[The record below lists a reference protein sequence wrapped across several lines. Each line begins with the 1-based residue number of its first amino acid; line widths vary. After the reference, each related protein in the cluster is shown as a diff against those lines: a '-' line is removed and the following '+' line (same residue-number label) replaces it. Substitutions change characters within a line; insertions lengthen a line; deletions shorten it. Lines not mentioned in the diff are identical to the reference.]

1 MDLVGSKGDPVNK
14 RLMSCIGIFV
24 SVDQCLQLVH
34 PPSVP
39 YRWMTSRRISRP
51 RMRCACFS
59 LANSGACLPSS
70 LSQTHRIHSEGVIT
84 FGPESTAQR
93 KPSRVDTSIAF
104 SRPPS
109 ESRNASSFSISRLV
123 SGPDLINLI
132 RRGRDASREAIAERI
147 MIMAAT
153 VSRNAKI
160 SSVSQNFRVLSKD
173 RVIVAG
179 EAEMRM
185 RAVMLAV
192 GLVAA
197 LMANCGVAVAEQDVT
212 SANFL
217 MSACRDVV
225 SGNMSNGESKGD
237 LFAMG
242 LCAGIISGL
251 SYMGTFYGLCSPI
264 GVTPQQAVSVVVQY
278 IDHQPARMDED
289 FRVLAS
295 EALRAAWPC
304 KN

>member
-1 MDLVGSKGDPVNK
+1 
-14 RLMSCIGIFV
+14 
-24 SVDQCLQLVH
+24 
-34 PPSVP
+34 
-39 YRWMTSRRISRP
+39 
-51 RMRCACFS
+51 
-59 LANSGACLPSS
+59 
-70 LSQTHRIHSEGVIT
+70 
-84 FGPESTAQR
+84 
-93 KPSRVDTSIAF
+93 
-104 SRPPS
+104 
-109 ESRNASSFSISRLV
+109 
-123 SGPDLINLI
+123 
-132 RRGRDASREAIAERI
+132 
-147 MIMAAT
+147 
-153 VSRNAKI
+153 
-160 SSVSQNFRVLSKD
+160 
-173 RVIVAG
+173 
-179 EAEMRM
+179 
-185 RAVMLAV
+185 MLAV

-197 LMANCGVAVAEQDVT
+197 LMANCRVAVAEQDVT

-237 LFAMG
+237 LFTMG

-264 GVTPQQAVSVVVQY
+264 GVTSQQAVSVVVQY

>member
-1 MDLVGSKGDPVNK
+1 
-14 RLMSCIGIFV
+14 
-24 SVDQCLQLVH
+24 
-34 PPSVP
+34 
-39 YRWMTSRRISRP
+39 
-51 RMRCACFS
+51 
-59 LANSGACLPSS
+59 
-70 LSQTHRIHSEGVIT
+70 
-84 FGPESTAQR
+84 
-93 KPSRVDTSIAF
+93 
-104 SRPPS
+104 
-109 ESRNASSFSISRLV
+109 
-123 SGPDLINLI
+123 
-132 RRGRDASREAIAERI
+132 

-192 GLVAA
+192 GLVAT

-237 LFAMG
+237 LFTMG

>member
-1 MDLVGSKGDPVNK
+1 
-14 RLMSCIGIFV
+14 
-24 SVDQCLQLVH
+24 
-34 PPSVP
+34 
-39 YRWMTSRRISRP
+39 
-51 RMRCACFS
+51 
-59 LANSGACLPSS
+59 
-70 LSQTHRIHSEGVIT
+70 
-84 FGPESTAQR
+84 
-93 KPSRVDTSIAF
+93 
-104 SRPPS
+104 
-109 ESRNASSFSISRLV
+109 
-123 SGPDLINLI
+123 
-132 RRGRDASREAIAERI
+132 

-225 SGNMSNGESKGD
+225 SGNMSNGESNGD
-237 LFAMG
+237 LFTMG